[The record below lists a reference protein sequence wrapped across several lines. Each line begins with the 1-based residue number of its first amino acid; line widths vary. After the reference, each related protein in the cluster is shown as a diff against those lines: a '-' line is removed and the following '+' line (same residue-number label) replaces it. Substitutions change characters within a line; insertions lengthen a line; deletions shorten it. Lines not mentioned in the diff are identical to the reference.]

1 MLSFLLQLSIIS
13 ILWQP
18 GKVFSDSG
26 ESPDSPLCLLWYHPE
41 GERWA
46 HHFCQV
52 GVEIQW
58 HQWLGGPHDHLVRI
72 KAPHSLL
79 SLLWHLLTVLQEHP
93 WENAGCTL
101 GSGPSTYW
109 GVSPCLIALY
119 IKLMVEALMWQL
131 ALLLVL
137 ALWSW
142 VNHVTSLG
150 LSFPISSVG
159 RNDANLRLCLWEHL
173 PQILNTNKY

>member
-1 MLSFLLQLSIIS
+1 MPPLIPSWRREMSTSFL
-13 ILWQP
+13 
-18 GKVFSDSG
+18 SG
-26 ESPDSPLCLLWYHPE
+26 WGGNPVTPM
-41 GERWA
+41 
-46 HHFCQV
+46 V
-52 GVEIQW
+52 GGASRPPSE
-58 HQWLGGPHDHLVRI
+58 D
-72 KAPHSLL
+72 KSPHSLL